1 MTKHRVINLRESAVD
16 KFVIAGHW
24 EPGICMPAY
33 RLYRL
38 DGSGK
43 IDSAEWIEA
52 EAEEAAIGEARARF
66 PDGGFEVWHRER
78 LVRRESRS
86 DA

>member
-1 MTKHRVINLRESAVD
+1 V
-16 KFVIAGHW
+16 
-24 EPGICMPAY
+24 PAY

-52 EAEEAAIGEARARF
+52 DADEAAIGEARARF
-66 PDGGFEVWHRER
+66 SDGGFEVWRAQRLVHREPR
-78 LVRRESRS
+78 
-86 DA
+86 ANP

>member
-1 MTKHRVINLRESAVD
+1 MLTRRTKRGGKDLAA
-16 KFVIAGHW
+16 F
-24 EPGICMPAY
+24 

-43 IDSAEWIEA
+43 IDSADWIEA
-52 EAEEAAIGEARARF
+52 TAEEAAVVEARARF
-66 PDGGFEVWHRER
+66 PRGGFELWHRQR
-78 LVRRESRS
+78 LVHREPRS

>member
-1 MTKHRVINLRESAVD
+1 MGEFGLTLDLRT
-16 KFVIAGHW
+16 AG
-24 EPGICMPAY
+24 GVVSAY

-52 EAEEAAIGEARARF
+52 DGEEAAVTTARASF
-66 PDGGFEVWHRER
+66 PDGGFELWQRQR
-78 LVRRESRS
+78 LVRRVPRS
-86 DA
+86 DPSSPSPCAA

>member
-1 MTKHRVINLRESAVD
+1 V
-16 KFVIAGHW
+16 
-24 EPGICMPAY
+24 PAY

-52 EAEEAAIGEARARF
+52 DADEAAIDAAHMRF
-66 PDGGFEVWHRER
+66 PDGGFELW
-78 LVRRESRS
+78 
-86 DA
+86 

>member
-1 MTKHRVINLRESAVD
+1 M
-16 KFVIAGHW
+16 IAGAF
-24 EPGICMPAY
+24 GNRGRVVPAY

-52 EAEEAAIGEARARF
+52 DADEAAIGDAHMRF
-66 PDGGFEVWHRER
+66 PDGGFELWEGQRFIGR
-78 LVRRESRS
+78 GKKDRPSSFSPGL
-86 DA
+86 A